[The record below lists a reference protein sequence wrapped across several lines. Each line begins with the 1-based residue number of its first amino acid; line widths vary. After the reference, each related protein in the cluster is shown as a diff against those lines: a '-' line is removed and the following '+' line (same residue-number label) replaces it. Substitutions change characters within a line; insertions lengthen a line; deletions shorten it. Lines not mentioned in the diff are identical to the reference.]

1 MNGVLLYD
9 GDCGFCETSAHWLER
24 HARSP
29 ARVEA
34 WQDADLVR
42 LGLSAEECAE
52 AVLWV
57 ENGQRAVGPEAVAA
71 YLRGATSPW
80 QTAGRLLRAP
90 VSKHVARPVF
100 RWATQHRDGFPGGTT
115 TDGPSRDE
123 QPVKGLRRRR
133 ARDVGACVRLLRV
146 VFYEDRYPA
155 TWPDGARS
163 WLEGEEVVDAWVVE
177 RHGELLGHVAISHAG
192 LDPLSAL
199 RWRELT
205 GQPPERLAAVSRLF
219 VRPRAR
225 REGIGAALLEAALT
239 GIRDRGLTPVLEVV
253 SSWEGADAF
262 VESRGWRL
270 VAMYPWGDPGERS
283 QVFYY
288 EPVSLT
294 SRGLTQPARAVPTVA
309 AQPPVGLP
317 APAGPTA

>member
-1 MNGVLLYD
+1 MDGVLLYD
-9 GDCGFCETSAHWLER
+9 GDCGFCETSAHWLAR

-34 WQDADLVR
+34 WQHADLVR
-42 LGLSAEECAE
+42 LGLSAEDCAE

-57 ENGQRAVGPEAVAA
+57 EDGSRAAGPEAVAA
-71 YLRGATSPW
+71 YLRNASTPW
-80 QTAGRLLRAP
+80 QTAGRLLAAP
-90 VSKHVARPVF
+90 GSRHVAWPVY
-100 RWATQHRDGFPGGTT
+100 RWAAQHRDGLPGGTT
-115 TDGPSRDE
+115 TDGPSRE
-123 QPVKGLRRRR
+123 GRPVKGLRRRR

-146 VFYEDRYPA
+146 VFYEDRYPT

-163 WLEGEEVVDAWVVE
+163 WLDGDDVVDAWVVE
-177 RHGELLGHVAISHAG
+177 RQGEILGHVAISHTG

-205 GQPPERLAAVSRLF
+205 GQSPDQLAAVSRLF

-225 REGIGAALLEAALT
+225 RERIGTALLDVALA
-239 GIRDRGLTPVLEVV
+239 GIRARGLTPVLEVV
-253 SSWEGADAF
+253 KSWEGAVAL

-270 VAMYPWGDPGERS
+270 VAMYPWGDPGERL

-288 EPVSLT
+288 EPTTDSAAHG
-294 SRGLTQPARAVPTVA
+294 RVA
-309 AQPPVGLP
+309 
-317 APAGPTA
+317 

>member
-1 MNGVLLYD
+1 MDGVLLYD

-34 WQDADLVR
+34 WQHADLVR

-57 ENGQRAVGPEAVAA
+57 EDGRRAVGPEAVAA
-71 YLRGATSPW
+71 YLRSASGPW

-90 VSKHVARPVF
+90 VSEHVAWPVY
-100 RWATQHRDGFPGGTT
+100 RWVAQHRDGLSAGTT
-115 TDGPSRDE
+115 TNGSPREGVSIT
-123 QPVKGLRRRR
+123 GLRRRR
-133 ARDVGACVRLLRV
+133 LRDVGACVRLLRV

-155 TWPDGARS
+155 TWPDGPRS
-163 WLEGEEVVDAWVVE
+163 WLDGEDVVDAWVVE
-177 RHGELLGHVAISHAG
+177 RRGEILGHVAISHTA

-225 REGIGAALLEAALT
+225 REGIGTALLDVALA
-239 GIRDRGLTPVLEVV
+239 GIRARGLTPVLEVA
-253 SSWEGADAF
+253 SSWDGAVGL

-270 VAMYPWGDPGERS
+270 VAMYPSGARV
-283 QVFYY
+283 QAFYY
-288 EPVSLT
+288 EPTTASAAP
-294 SRGLTQPARAVPTVA
+294 GKVA
-309 AQPPVGLP
+309 
-317 APAGPTA
+317 